1 MRRHGPLAQRVNTMN
16 DFTYAIS
23 TKVLFGRNK
32 ITGLAEEIEK
42 YADSVLFVYGQ
53 GSIKKLSIYD
63 TVNAALRKSGI
74 DCVELAGVQPNPRIT
89 TVRAGIQLCKDHEVD
104 LILAAGGGSTI
115 DCSKAIAAGVYY
127 DGDPWDLFLKGDSL
141 IRDALPLGTI
151 LTAAG
156 TGSEMNGNAVI
167 TNEETKQK
175 FAIHHDLLRPK
186 FSILDPTYTFSVP
199 RLQTAAGIVDIIS
212 HILEQYFSSTKDSYV
227 QDRLAESML
236 KTCLKYGPVA
246 LREPADYE
254 ARAQLMWTSSLA
266 LNGLLAY
273 GKITDWAT
281 HGIEHAVSAAYDVTH
296 GAGLAVLTPV
306 WMQYVLGDQTRDRF
320 LDYAQNVWG
329 LAGTTDT
336 VARQGI
342 SKTREFF
349 ASLDMPTTLRELG
362 VQEQTLED
370 LAKIATTF
378 GSIGS
383 FKKLTRSDVL
393 SILKNAY

>member
-1 MRRHGPLAQRVNTMN
+1 MN

-23 TKVLFGRNK
+23 TKVLFGKNK
-32 ITGLAEEIEK
+32 IEELAQEIEK
-42 YADSVLFVYGQ
+42 YARTVLFVYGQ
-53 GSIKKLSIYD
+53 GSIRKLGIPD
-63 TVNAALRKSGI
+63 TVSATLDKSDI
-74 DCVELAGVQPNPRIT
+74 ECVELAGVQPNPRIA

-104 LILAAGGGSTI
+104 LVLAAGGGSTI
-115 DCSKAIAAGVYY
+115 DCAKTIAAGVYY
-127 DGDPWDLFLKGDSL
+127 DGDPWGLFLRGDSL
-141 IRDALPLGTI
+141 IRDALPVGTI

-212 HILEQYFSSTKDSYV
+212 HILEQYFSPTKDSYV

-246 LREPADYE
+246 LDRPTDYE
-254 ARAQLMWTSSLA
+254 ARAQLMWTGSLA
-266 LNGLLAY
+266 LNGLLSY
-273 GKITDWAT
+273 GKTTDWAT

-296 GAGLAVLTPV
+296 GVGLAVLTPV

-320 LDYAQNVWG
+320 LEYAQNVWG
-329 LAGTTDT
+329 LTGDTDT

-349 ASLDMPTTLRELG
+349 TSLGMPGSLRELG
-362 VQEQTLED
+362 VQEQTLQD
-370 LAKIATTF
+370 MAKIATTF
-378 GSIGS
+378 GTIGT
-383 FKKLTRSDVL
+383 FKKLTTSDVL